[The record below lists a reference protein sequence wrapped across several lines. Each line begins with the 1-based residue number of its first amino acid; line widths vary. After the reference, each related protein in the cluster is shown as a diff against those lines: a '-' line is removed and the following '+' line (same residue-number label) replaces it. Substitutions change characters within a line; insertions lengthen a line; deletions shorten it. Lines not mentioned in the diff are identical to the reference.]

1 MRATRDLLGARLY
14 REQADSRGK
23 IVNINFLEGVFK
35 KNGSLGQDSG
45 GFRKTSFAGARR
57 ENWVPQ
63 ESGEK
68 VINLV
73 RV

>member
-45 GFRKTSFAGARR
+45 GFRKPASLGPG
-57 ENWVPQ
+57 EKPECLKDQ
-63 ESGEK
+63 GEK